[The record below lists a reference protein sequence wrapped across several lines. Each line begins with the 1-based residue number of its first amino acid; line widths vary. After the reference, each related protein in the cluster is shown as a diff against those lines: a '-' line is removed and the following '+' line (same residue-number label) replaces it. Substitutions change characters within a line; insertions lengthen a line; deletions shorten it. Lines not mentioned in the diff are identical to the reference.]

1 MQRHGGELQIQSE
14 LGKGSSFNLIF
25 PASRISNQIATP
37 DLQTH
42 T

>member
-14 LGKGSSFNLIF
+14 QGKGSTFNLIF
-25 PASRISNQIATP
+25 PSSRIANQIAAP